1 MEGTEIRLLRPAHPL
16 VRIPFVL
23 PYRVARDGVDVLLV
37 QYTAPPVMGRPV
49 VTVVHDV
56 AFALYPQFF
65 TPLER
70 MWMRRTIPFTMRRAA
85 KVVTVSNFSRD
96 EIVRVFGLPEER
108 IVVAHNGVDSVFSD
122 PTPRPSRV
130 DPPYFL
136 AVGNLQPRKNLP
148 TLIRAFA
155 RAVEVR
161 PDLPERL
168 VVVGK
173 EVFEVGAIHSMAA
186 ELVRRG
192 RVEFTGY
199 VSDEELVGLMQG
211 ATAFAYPSVYEGF
224 GLPPVEAMAAGVP
237 ALVSDIPVMR
247 EVVGDDAVRLPPSSV
262 EAWAEGL
269 LRVASDRALRED
281 LTDRGRARAARYSWE
296 RSARR
301 ILAALEDAAG
311 GTGGA
316 R

>member
-1 MEGTEIRLLRPAHPL
+1 MEGTEVRLLRPAHPL

-56 AFALYPQFF
+56 AFAVYPQFF
-65 TPLER
+65 NPLER

-96 EIVRVFGLPEER
+96 EIVRVFGLPEDR
-108 IVVAHNGVDSVFSD
+108 IVVAHNGVDSAFSD
-122 PTPRPSRV
+122 PTPRPSPV

-173 EVFEVGAIHSMAA
+173 EVFEVGAIHTMAA

-199 VSDEELVGLMQG
+199 VSDEELVGLMQR
-211 ATAFAYPSVYEGF
+211 ATAFAYPSMYEGF

-247 EVVGDDAVRLPPSSV
+247 EVVGDDALRLPPASV

-281 LTDRGRARAARYSWE
+281 LTDRGRARAAGYTWE

-301 ILAALEDAAG
+301 ILVAVEDAAG
-311 GTGGA
+311 RTGVA